1 MRSAAFGALTISR
14 PVLFCASGRK
24 RKKKLNNT
32 KWLFFTSADAK
43 QSGCSPRNLSAGRQR
58 KLVCLLCCCCF
69 LNSPILHFSK
79 KCHCLNRLR
88 VWLTGRVDRLTAR
101 RDAGRRVVTRW
112 LLPQCQG
119 WPWGATHLVR
129 RSWGT
134 ISPRLTCHVC
144 PRSTFYAPCL
154 HFILAIEHTD
164 L

>member
-1 MRSAAFGALTISR
+1 MTFLWGRLLSGHSQY
-14 PVLFCASGRK
+14 PVLYCFALPAK
-24 RKKKLNNT
+24 KKKKKKLNNT
-32 KWLFFTSADAK
+32 KWFFFTSADAK

-58 KLVCLLCCCCF
+58 KLVFFF
-69 LNSPILHFSK
+69 LNPPILRFST
-79 KCHCLNRLR
+79 KCHCLRRLH
-88 VWLTGRVDRLTAR
+88 VWLTGGVDRLTAC

-144 PRSTFYAPCL
+144 PRSTFYAPRL
-154 HFILAIEHTD
+154 HFTLAIEHTD